1 MFHNVVVGVDDREI
15 GRDELALAGRLAAR
29 DAEFTL
35 VYVNVVHGKP
45 ARDSASARDASVRLS
60 AVGRLRTL
68 RDQVGIPARVSCVE
82 ARSPRHGLHRF
93 ASSHE
98 ADLIVIGATR
108 RDEISRLLIGDDT
121 REVLEDPPC
130 AVAVA
135 PIGYAERVGDFA
147 TIGVAY
153 DGSAGSDEAVAT
165 GRKLAAGCHATLS
178 VFEAVAPPV
187 YACDVYDVEGQIEEE
202 VAQAR
207 DQIAALGGVEADAV
221 AADHTVE
228 ALRRYEATVDLL
240 IVGPHKYTPLDRLR
254 EQTTPQRLADSHPV
268 RCSCSR
274 TRLQA
279 LDHAN
284 CVMTA
289 HSINGDARCT
299 TFPVPRPSRGAPH
312 DSPV

>member
-1 MFHNVVVGVDDREI
+1 MFDGVVVGIGGYEA
-15 GRDELALAGRLAAR
+15 GRDAIALAKVLLAGDGAV
-29 DAEFTL
+29 TL
-35 VYVNVVHGKP
+35 VYVDVLLSRP
-45 ARDSASARDASVRLS
+45 APDADTRPDDEARRFGLERL
-60 AVGRLRTL
+60 GRLRDEGQIAAEIS
-68 RDQVGIPARVSCVE
+68 RIE
-82 ARSPRHGLHRF
+82 SPSVRRGLYEF
-93 ASSHE
+93 AAGQG
-98 ADLIVIGATR
+98 ADLLVIGAR
-108 RDEISRLLIGDDT
+108 RNDPVAHMFLGDEA

-254 EQTTPQRLADSHPV
+254 EQTTPQRLADSA
-268 RCSCSR
+268 SR
-274 TRLQA
+274 PLLVLPDAPASARSRELRDDRS
-279 LDHAN
+279 LDQRRRSVH
-284 CVMTA
+284 
-289 HSINGDARCT
+289 D
-299 TFPVPRPSRGAPH
+299 VPRPPTVPRRPT
-312 DSPV
+312 